1 MRVSEV
7 RISGLRSIA
16 PGVRLLTDEEGGNR
30 VWRLIWEA
38 QSVRLVLPVNPGLG
52 RPLLSAL
59 IGANSAGKSTVL
71 LALHHFFGATTK
83 LDTDLF
89 HGKTSVAPVVVQ
101 VTLVGAL
108 AQPTTWQQAHC
119 ARRGKQW
126 SLTVASVWQGDR
138 RLRLLQRSDG
148 LFVRQSARDRAEVE
162 KLLPAWRVIWA
173 DSVRRPETDLER
185 PGLLSDLVDD
195 LLAHAGGHGAL
206 GRVAALL
213 AELSTLLAHRED
225 PAWEAVAQLEQRL
238 GVGLAA
244 ITPQPKQVRLQLG
257 AGLPSLRDL
266 FARSALQIDDGVA
279 LDLERHGLGVQRSLV
294 VAVLHVWCEVVRRST
309 QDYLFAIEEP
319 EIYLHP
325 HATRVLL
332 AQLEEIAGRDQVI
345 FTTHAG
351 DFVNRTPPDQVAVVR
366 RDARGHTRVTQP
378 DLRSLSADTLW
389 KVQRYLQED
398 RSDMFFARAVILVE
412 GQAEYFA
419 LPAFARTLGI
429 ELDAVGVSVV
439 FVNGIGNF
447 AVYHT
452 LLAALGIP
460 HVVVMDGDGEAP
472 ARRRQY
478 ADLGDTVV
486 VLSQDFEQMLVDGL
500 TPERLLAVVNE
511 CLARRGRP
519 PRTVLGDV
527 RRRNRELADLGKPL
541 VGRVAGELL
550 RRDEVRRLEP
560 VVTALVAAVRLA
572 GRFNEIIT

>member
-1 MRVSEV
+1 
-7 RISGLRSIA
+7 
-16 PGVRLLTDEEGGNR
+16 LLVEDEGGNR
-30 VWRLIWEA
+30 VWRLVWEA
-38 QSVRLVLPVNPGLG
+38 QSVRLGLPVNPGPG

-59 IGANSAGKSTVL
+59 IGANSAGKSTLL

-83 LDTDLF
+83 LDADLF
-89 HGKTSVAPVVVQ
+89 HDKTSAVPVVVQ
-101 VTLVGAL
+101 ITLVGAIE
-108 AQPTTWQQAHC
+108 QPTAWQQTYGT
-119 ARRGKQW
+119 RRGEQW
-126 SLTVASVWQGDR
+126 SLTVASVWQGER
-138 RLRLLQRSDG
+138 RVRLLQRADG

-162 KLLPAWRVIWA
+162 KLLPVWRVIWA
-173 DSVRRPETDLER
+173 DSLRRPETNLER

-195 LLAHAGGHGAL
+195 LLAHAGHHGAL

-213 AELSTLLAHRED
+213 TELSTLLAHRED
-225 PAWEAVAQLEQRL
+225 PAWAAVTQLEQRL
-238 GVGLAA
+238 GAGLAA

-257 AGLPSLRDL
+257 AGLPTLREL
-266 FARSALQIDDGVA
+266 FARSVLQIDDGVA
-279 LDLERHGLGVQRSLV
+279 LDLEQHGLGVQRSLV
-294 VAVLHVWCEVVRRST
+294 VAVLHTWCEVVRRST

-332 AQLEEIAGRDQVI
+332 ARLEEIAGRDQVI
-345 FTTHAG
+345 FTTHAS
-351 DFVNRTPPDQVAVVR
+351 DFVNRTPPGQVAVVR
-366 RDARGHTRVTQP
+366 RDAGGHTRVTQP
-378 DLRSLSADTLW
+378 DLRSLSADALW

-429 ELDAVGVSVV
+429 DLDAAGVSVV

-452 LLAALGIP
+452 ILAALGIP
-460 HVVVMDGDGEAP
+460 HVVVMDGDGEAA

-478 ADLGDTVV
+478 ADLGDAVV
-486 VLSQDFEQMLVDGL
+486 VLPQDFEQMVVDGL
-500 TPERLLAVVNE
+500 SPERLLALVNE

-519 PRTVLGDV
+519 PRAALGDV
-527 RRRNRELADLGKPL
+527 RRRSRELADLGKPL

-550 RRDEVRRLEP
+550 YREEVCRLEP